1 MEEKNKSKFDAGYGL
16 AVWLM
21 LGVTI
26 GVCLDNI
33 ALWMPL
39 GLLVG
44 ITIDCGLKG
53 KKDNKKQ

>member
-1 MEEKNKSKFDAGYGL
+1 MEEKNKLKFDAGYGL
-16 AVWLM
+16 AVGLM
-21 LGVTI
+21 LGVAI